1 MIRQELDA
9 SSNLNT
15 YNYDSDIVCRLS
27 QFQLVT
33 EDTLH
38 EVIMKCPSK
47 SCSLDP
53 MPTWLVKQHLPV
65 LTPILTKIV
74 NSSISI
80 GSFPSGLR
88 RAIITPILK
97 KASLDKNT
105 LGNYRPVSNL
115 PFVGKLIEKVVS
127 AQVSDYI
134 SSNGL
139 SDPYQSAYTKARSTE
154 TALACVQND
163 ILRAIDNQQAVF
175 LLMSDLSAAFDTVD
189 HVILLERLAGD
200 FGFTGD
206 VHNWFKTYLEART
219 CSVIINGISLFSS
232 LPFATRGVI
241 FDYSMTM
248 AEHITNLSHSIN

>member
-1 MIRQELDA
+1 
-9 SSNLNT
+9 
-15 YNYDSDIVCRLS
+15 
-27 QFQLVT
+27 
-33 EDTLH
+33 
-38 EVIMKCPSK
+38 MKCPSK

-53 MPTWLVKQHLPV
+53 MPTWLVKQYLPV

-74 NSSISI
+74 NSSLSS
-80 GSFPSGLR
+80 GSFSSGLR

-134 SSNGL
+134 SSNDL

-175 LLMSDLSAAFDTVD
+175 LLMLDLSAAFDTVD
-189 HVILLERLAGD
+189 HGILLERLAGD

-206 VHNWFKTYLEART
+206 VHNWYKTYL
-219 CSVIINGISLFSS
+219 
-232 LPFATRGVI
+232 
-241 FDYSMTM
+241 
-248 AEHITNLSHSIN
+248 

>member
-1 MIRQELDA
+1 MYRTVNELLNVKSNNLPDCESTVELAYNFCDYFLGMVNMINQELDA
-9 SSNLNT
+9 NVSPSSNLNM

-53 MPTWLVKQHLPV
+53 MPTWMVQQHLPV

-74 NSSISI
+74 NSSFSS

-134 SSNGL
+134 SSNAL
-139 SDPYQSAYTKARSTE
+139 SDPY
-154 TALACVQND
+154 
-163 ILRAIDNQQAVF
+163 
-175 LLMSDLSAAFDTVD
+175 
-189 HVILLERLAGD
+189 
-200 FGFTGD
+200 
-206 VHNWFKTYLEART
+206 
-219 CSVIINGISLFSS
+219 
-232 LPFATRGVI
+232 
-241 FDYSMTM
+241 
-248 AEHITNLSHSIN
+248 

>member
-1 MIRQELDA
+1 MIRQEHYANA
-9 SSNLNT
+9 SAISNLNT
-15 YNYDSDIVCRLS
+15 YNYDSNIVCRLS

-65 LTPILTKIV
+65 STPLLSKIV
-74 NSSISI
+74 NSFLSS

-97 KASLDKNT
+97 KAFLDKNT
-105 LGNYRPVSNL
+105 LSNYRPVSKL
-115 PFVGKLIEKVVS
+115 PFVGRLIEKVVS
-127 AQVSDYI
+127 GQVFDYI

-154 TALACVQND
+154 TALACLQND
-163 ILRAIDNQQAVF
+163 ILCAIDNQQAVF
-175 LLMSDLSAAFDTVD
+175 LL
-189 HVILLERLAGD
+189 
-200 FGFTGD
+200 
-206 VHNWFKTYLEART
+206 
-219 CSVIINGISLFSS
+219 C
-232 LPFATRGVI
+232 
-241 FDYSMTM
+241 
-248 AEHITNLSHSIN
+248 

>member
-1 MIRQELDA
+1 MYRTVNELLNVNSNYLPDCACCESTVELANNFRDYFLGKVNMIRQEPDANASA

-15 YNYDSDIVCRLS
+15 SNYDSDIVCWLS

-53 MPTWLVKQHLPV
+53 MPIWLVKQHLPV

-74 NSSISI
+74 SSSLSS

-88 RAIITPILK
+88 RAIIMPILK

-105 LGNYRPVSNL
+105 FGNYRPVSNL
-115 PFVGKLIEKVVS
+115 PFVGKLTEKVISV
-127 AQVSDYI
+127 QVSDYI

-154 TALACVQND
+154 TELACVQND
-163 ILRAIDNQQAVF
+163 ILRAD
-175 LLMSDLSAAFDTVD
+175 
-189 HVILLERLAGD
+189 R
-200 FGFTGD
+200 
-206 VHNWFKTYLEART
+206 
-219 CSVIINGISLFSS
+219 
-232 LPFATRGVI
+232 
-241 FDYSMTM
+241 
-248 AEHITNLSHSIN
+248 